1 MNKTEIIETLYKAGK
16 ITFEEAMTL
25 ASKEETKL
33 EPTMYGGAW
42 MAHKTTIDMNKNN
55 FINSLIE
62 PTYEEDHN
70 TGEKILLSLDLDKII
85 SIMHHIDHKW
95 YNHVT
100 GQMEE
105 VTLVKLKDYLTRTV
119 RTCIEEFIDQN
130 GECKVNDYRVIDCAG
145 FLIICKWE
153 NKEMTNVEVSVRYVP
168 VETTDF
174 IEYDKIA

>member
-1 MNKTEIIETLYKAGK
+1 MNKTEIIETLYKTGK

-25 ASKEETKL
+25 ASETNKDPEVTL
-33 EPTMYGGAW
+33 YGGAVVSQ
-42 MAHKTTIDMNKNN
+42 KQTNIDNLVKG
-55 FINSLIE
+55 LIE

-70 TGEKILLSLDLDKII
+70 TGEKTLLSLDLDKII

-95 YNHVT
+95 YNHVS

-105 VTLVKLKDYLTRTV
+105 VTLVKLKDYLTGTV
-119 RTCIEEFIDQN
+119 RTCIEKFIDQN
-130 GECKVNDYRVIDCAG
+130 SGGKVDDYRFIDGAG

-153 NKEMTNVEVSVRYVP
+153 DKEMTSVEVSVRYVP

-174 IEYDKIA
+174 IKYDKIA